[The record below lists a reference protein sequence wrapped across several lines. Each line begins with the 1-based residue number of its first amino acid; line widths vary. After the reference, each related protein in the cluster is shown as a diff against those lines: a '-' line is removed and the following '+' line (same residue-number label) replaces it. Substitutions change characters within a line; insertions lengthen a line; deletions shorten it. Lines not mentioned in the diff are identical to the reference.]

1 MILGLDMSTTVAGY
15 AFCDAT
21 GSIHEAGF
29 LDISKHETN
38 KAKSF
43 AVIQLL
49 DQSPHIKSLEAIN
62 LEASLSGF
70 GGGGGSS
77 QVVILLARFNAVA
90 EYIIS
95 EYYHMPVNLVN
106 VLTARKKVFGK
117 ARVQGIKPKEYVK
130 MMIPQVVPN
139 LAQFEVLNKRKRPD
153 KKNGDT
159 YDAMVMALYSVP
171 SKPCK
176 L

>member
-15 AFCDAT
+15 AFCTED
-21 GSIHEAGF
+21 GVIQEAGF

-49 DQSPHIKSLEAIN
+49 DTSPLIKSVTTIN

-70 GGGGGSS
+70 GGGGKR
-77 QVVILLARFNAVA
+77 QIIVLLARFNAIA
-90 EYIIS
+90 EYILS
-95 EYYHMPVNLVN
+95 EHYQRPVNLVN
-106 VLTARKKVFGK
+106 VKTARKKVFGK
-117 ARVQGIKPKEYVK
+117 ASVKGIEPKEYVK
-130 MMIPQVVPN
+130 MMIPKVVPN
-139 LAQFEVLNKRKRPD
+139 LAQFEVLNKLKNPD
-153 KKNGDT
+153 KRNGDT
-159 YDAMVMALYSVP
+159 YDAMVMALYGVP
-171 SKPCK
+171 SKPIK